1 MKNKWTKNSWTK
13 FHIGQQPEWP
23 DTDYHHSILEKLEH
37 LPALVFSG
45 ETRNLKSE
53 LSSVNKGESFILQ
66 MGNCSE
72 SFSDC
77 NGPNIHNFIRIMMQ
91 MAMAIEYHSKKRII
105 KIGRIAGQYAK
116 PRSSNYEK
124 VNGQNIPTYRGDIV
138 NSSEPTIEK
147 RQPDSG
153 RLMEGYFR
161 SAATLNLLRAFTQ
174 GGYSEISNLAD
185 WKNHFFYKEISD
197 IKYYKNLEEKLSKS
211 FLNDQLINHADFQSQ
226 MIYTSHEGLLLDYE
240 EAFNRVDTTTGG
252 HYSTSAHSL
261 WIGDRTRQLDG
272 AHVEF
277 MRGIGNP
284 IGIKIGPDHKVSQI
298 VQIIERLNPG
308 NESGKILLIN
318 RLGNKNIDN
327 LLGPLIK
334 AVKKNQLDVIWCC
347 DPMHGNTFSHSGYKV
362 RAFDDIIEE
371 MKIFVKICVS
381 EGVVPGGIHL
391 EITGDYVSECIG
403 GVNGLSLDDL
413 GNNYTT
419 KVDPRLNAAQALEAA
434 FIVGES
440 L

>member
-1 MKNKWTKNSWTK
+1 MKNKWTKNSWSQ
-13 FHIGQQPEWP
+13 FQISQQPEWP
-23 DTDYHHSILEKLEH
+23 DADYHHSILRKLEH
-37 LPALVFSG
+37 LPSLVFSG
-45 ETRNLKSE
+45 ETRNLKAE
-53 LSSVNKGESFILQ
+53 LASVNKGEKFILQ

-77 NGPNIHNFIRIMMQ
+77 NGPKIHNFIRIMMQ
-91 MAMAIEYHSKKRII
+91 MAIAIEYHSKKKII

-116 PRSSNYEK
+116 PRSSNYEN
-124 VNGQNIPTYRGDIV
+124 VNGQKLPTYRGDIV
-138 NSSEPTIEK
+138 NSSEPTMEG
-147 RQPDSG
+147 RQADSG
-153 RLMEGYFR
+153 RLLEGYYR
-161 SAATLNLLRAFTQ
+161 SAATLNLMRAFTQ

-185 WKNHFFYKEISD
+185 WKNHFFFKEISD
-197 IKYYKNLEEKLSKS
+197 IQYYKNLEVELSKS
-211 FLNDQLINHADFQSQ
+211 FLNNQLNSQADFQNQ
-226 MIYTSHEGLLLDYE
+226 TIYTSHEGLLLDYE
-240 EAFNRVDTTTGG
+240 EVFNRVDTTTGG

-261 WIGDRTRQLDG
+261 WIGDRTRQLNG

-284 IGIKIGPDHKVSQI
+284 IGIKIGPDHVVSEI
-298 VQIIERLNPG
+298 VQIIERLNPE

-318 RLGNKNIDN
+318 RMGIKNIDRT
-327 LLGPLIK
+327 LSPLIHE
-334 AVKKNQLDVIWCC
+334 VKKNQLDVIWCC

-362 RAFDDIIEE
+362 RAFDDMIDELKAFIRICGAEE
-371 MKIFVKICVS
+371 
-381 EGVVPGGIHL
+381 VVPGGIHL

-403 GVNGLSLDDL
+403 GVNGLSLEDL

-434 FIVGES
+434 FIIGKS